1 MLPNVHLASALKEY
15 LCFSHLVFLV
25 LVHWSVPQIID
36 SKEANKLFNTV
47 HGFRLSLCSRN
58 TVLRHWY
65 VVKASS
71 WPFFFFWMVHSLLV
85 FDSGSNLPPTRCRW
99 SQHDPALGRKNILRT
114 LLLSCCVLVCL
125 CVRGQQ
131 HRRMS
136 FKMFSGLYSTQS
148 LFERNKYISVVTE
161 RTFCF
166 WLLVG

>member
-1 MLPNVHLASALKEY
+1 MDL
-15 LCFSHLVFLV
+15 
-25 LVHWSVPQIID
+25 ID
-36 SKEANKLFNTV
+36 KKTPC
-47 HGFRLSLCSRN
+47 RLSPCLRN
-58 TVLRHWY
+58 TILRHWY
-65 VVKASS
+65 VVKASQNRHD
-71 WPFFFFWMVHSLLV
+71 PFFWMVHSLLV

-99 SQHDPALGRKNILRT
+99 SQHDPALGRKNILWT

-161 RTFCF
+161 RTFYF
-166 WLLVG
+166 WLLVGWYMKCLSICWSFLNGLLFATDAVLCI